1 MISHT
6 NADAIPLRSS
16 VDAFL
21 SQNPFFDEKL
31 FVQESVNRFQ
41 LFNQSLENGDFSRV
55 KPFLSNG
62 LAHYV
67 DVVHLN
73 NQKADFKR
81 TLGNVS
87 IHSCSIDR
95 IEQDGH
101 LYVMYLHFE
110 GVVEITEKGGFLK
123 LMEKKRHEEF
133 STYWVMYRSQHGR
146 SVDLLNC
153 DFCPECNSPL
163 NSVFCGHCGAA
174 LNSGRYGW
182 VLSRIISEEDLLEQ
196 RTIIRS
202 ENLQVRQGILGSIYP
217 NFTVHQLEDIV
228 FSGFMQVIH
237 ARITNEPTRLRPI
250 FSDRFYER
258 ESMAVCDAATV
269 YRDFRLNNITLVAIE
284 RLHGFSNIYCNVS
297 FTAQRV
303 DLSTGKPIV
312 KDSAPVQ
319 RRAILHMVRREPYTA
334 AEGQLY
340 EGTCPSCGMPIHYGV
355 DVECPHC
362 KNCYNSALAEWVI
375 VDMLS
380 YSRFEEL
387 IENGSHRFQYAIN
400 PRDLSCVMSIRDY
413 VLNNVMVICASDRI
427 ITTEEIQ
434 FIDDIAESLGYTP
447 IQRSK
452 IHKFLRGTG
461 MLRLRLPENRNDKLH
476 VFELMK
482 KAALVDNDIAPE
494 EKRILQYIYD
504 EIHKSKNELI

>member
-6 NADAIPLRSS
+6 ESEAIRQRSS
-16 VDAFL
+16 VDNFL

-31 FVQESVNRFQ
+31 FIQESIKKFQ
-41 LFNQSLENGDFSRV
+41 LYTTAAETGDISTIR
-55 KPFLSNG
+55 PFLSNG
-62 LAHYV
+62 LARCIE
-67 DVVHLN
+67 VVHQN
-73 NQKADFKR
+73 NEKAKFTR
-81 TLGNVS
+81 QSGTVTVS
-87 IHSCSIDR
+87 SCSIDR

-110 GVVEITEKGGFLK
+110 GVIEISERGGFFNLI
-123 LMEKKRHEEF
+123 EKKRRDEF
-133 STYWVMYRSQHGR
+133 NTYWVLYRSQHGK
-146 SVDLLNC
+146 SVDLLSC
-153 DFCPECNSPL
+153 HSCPDCHTPL
-163 NSVFCGHCGAA
+163 MGISCGHCGAS

-182 VLSRIISEEDLLEQ
+182 VLSRVITEEDLVEQ
-196 RTIIRS
+196 RSIIRS
-202 ENLQVRQGILGSIYP
+202 ENLQVRQGILGSMYP
-217 NFTVHQLEDIV
+217 NFTVHELEDTV

-237 ARITNEPTRLRPI
+237 ARLTNEPTRLRPI

-258 ESMAVCDAATV
+258 ESMAVCDASTV

-303 DLSTGKPIV
+303 DLSTGTTVV

-319 RRAILHMVRREPYTA
+319 RRAILHMVRREPYR
-334 AEGQLY
+334 EPVGELY

-362 KNCYNSALAEWVI
+362 NALYNDAASEWII

-380 YSRFEEL
+380 YGRFEEL
-387 IENGSHRFQYAIN
+387 IEHGSHRFQYAIN

-434 FIDDIAESLGYTP
+434 FIDDIAESLGYTSN
-447 IQRSK
+447 QRLK

-461 MLRLRLPENRNDKLH
+461 MLRLRLPEDRQDKLH

-482 KAALVDNDIAPE
+482 KAAMVDNDIAPE

-504 EIHKSKNELI
+504 EIHKVQNEIM